1 MLTSC
6 CALAVQLRPRS
17 RMSKFIPFKESS
29 QQRNKHHLH
38 NKFSTFQYCHTMS
51 IAHTIQQSHIFLT
64 FRMSSRQ
71 VTSGDRPPW
80 THRNCWL
87 SRAARGRQSKASMQA
102 SYTRSEYLI
111 LPAMREPQLKKHP
124 CISEQAQAEWM
135 SFSSQGCHTV
145 RLTYHSNAVWVRAD
159 RGLPTFQGLRNRWRR
174 RMSHALLG
182 DVAADPRANWDELRK
197 AAWREAD

>member
-6 CALAVQLRPRS
+6 CALAVQLPPRC
-17 RMSKFIPFKESS
+17 RMSKFIPFKD
-29 QQRNKHHLH
+29 HHNSETSITFITNSAPSNTVYHEYRTH
-38 NKFSTFQYCHTMS
+38 NTTV
-51 IAHTIQQSHIFLT
+51 AHLSYFPD
-64 FRMSSRQ
+64 
-71 VTSGDRPPW
+71 VVEAGD
-80 THRNCWL
+80 L
-87 SRAARGRQSKASMQA
+87 GGQASMNAQELLVEQSGQGKA
-102 SYTRSEYLI
+102 VKGLHAGIIHALRVLNLACNEKHN
-111 LPAMREPQLKKHP
+111 KKHP

-197 AAWREAD
+197 AARREAD